1 MSSTSKNQNMNVY
14 FILEKF
20 RKSQNKESNIFDT
33 QYNEPAH
40 SIAEKKA
47 FK

>member
-14 FILEKF
+14 FIPEKF
-20 RKSQNKESNIFDT
+20 RKFQNKESNSFDA
-33 QYNEPAH
+33 QYKEPVH
-40 SIAEKKA
+40 SIAKKKT

>member
-14 FILEKF
+14 FIPEKF
-20 RKSQNKESNIFDT
+20 RKSQNKEKYSFDA
-33 QYNEPAH
+33 QYNEPVH